1 MKILIT
7 GSAGQD
13 GRILGPKLGINGHQ
27 VVMLCRPSVSKALQK
42 EFPELKIVSC
52 DLTEL
57 DEVRKILDFECP
69 DAIVNLAAFS
79 SVKDSW
85 NNPEL
90 LKKINIDLPAFILE
104 WIRTRSHLTRLVHA
118 SSSEIFGSVSEE
130 PQNEE
135 TPLRPLTPYGHSKA
149 IAHDLCIHYR
159 HNHNLSISNAIFY
172 NHESFHR
179 SNQYVTRHIS
189 MGIAAIQSEKLSKL
203 NIGSLSS
210 RRDWGWADEYMHGVK
225 SLLESG
231 TESDYVFATG
241 MTHSVEDLLKIGF
254 SSVGISDFRNYIEIT
269 QSELR
274 QVDPVNL
281 CGDSTKARNDLGW
294 EPRIQVRD
302 FLPLMILNDL
312 ALSKKMASESGT

>member
-13 GRILGPKLGINGHQ
+13 GRILGPKLGLNGHQ
-27 VVMLCRPSVSKALQK
+27 VVMLSRPSVSKALQH
-42 EFPELKIVSC
+42 EFPKLKIVSC

-57 DEVRKILDFECP
+57 DELRKIFDLERP

-104 WIRTRSHLTRLVHA
+104 WMRTRSQLTKLVQA
-118 SSSEIFGSVSEE
+118 SSSEIFGSALEE

-135 TPLRPLTPYGHSKA
+135 TPLRPITPYGHSKA
-149 IAHDLCIHYR
+149 IAHDFCINYR
-159 HNHNLSISNAIFY
+159 DNHNLSISNAIFY

-179 SNQYVTRHIS
+179 SNHYVTRHIS
-189 MGIAAIQSEKLSKL
+189 MGIASIQSERLPKLK
-203 NIGSLSS
+203 IGNLSS
-210 RRDWGWADEYMHGVK
+210 RRDWGWADEYMNGVK

-231 TESDYVFATG
+231 TKSDYVFASGT
-241 MTHSVEDLLKIGF
+241 THSVEDLLRIGF
-254 SSVGISDFRNYIEIT
+254 GSVGISDFRKHIEIT

-274 QVDPVNL
+274 HVDPVNL

-312 ALSKKMASESGT
+312 ALMKKMAQESGT